1 MKDGKEDERNQG
13 SSEDEI
19 EDGHSS
25 NTNCDQDSDIS
36 SMNDTDEEMDTA
48 VIEEEDWI
56 EYISRSTEEAIE
68 QMKTAIILCR
78 INTHRRMRWR

>member
-1 MKDGKEDERNQG
+1 MIKMEKKTKKTLG
-13 SSEDEI
+13 SSEDET

-36 SMNDTDEEMDTA
+36 FMNDTVEEIDTA

-56 EYISRSTEEAIE
+56 EYMKRSADEAIE
-68 QMKTAIILCR
+68 QNTNYKTYRALGR
-78 INTHRRMRWR
+78 P

>member
-1 MKDGKEDERNQG
+1 MQKTQG
-13 SSEDEI
+13 SCEDGT

-36 SMNDTDEEMDTA
+36 FMNDIDEEMDTA

-56 EYISRSTEEAIE
+56 EYVKRSKYEAIE
-68 QMKTAIILCR
+68 QMKTKKIQ
-78 INTHRRMRWR
+78 